1 MLPSSCP
8 MTSADGKGLRRRL
21 VVAGDWV
28 WCWLLPT
35 KTGKKHGQT
44 MEKPWK
50 NYGKNMENQLICQR
64 KEETMLKYLAIA
76 VWLISRFSMLKSRNI
91 RHQRTM
97 LKLNMKKQE
106 TGRNSSNVKP
116 WMGLWQAVS
125 SLHLC

>member
-1 MLPSSCP
+1 ME
-8 MTSADGKGLRRRL
+8 K
-21 VVAGDWV
+21 
-28 WCWLLPT
+28 
-35 KTGKKHGQT
+35 T
-44 MEKPWK
+44 MEKT
-50 NYGKNMENQLICQR
+50 MENQLICQR
-64 KEETMLKYLAIA
+64 KEETMLKYLAIV